1 MIGDIAI
8 DIGFFEN
15 FASID
20 DIKRKYNQIVD
31 LFKFSPNKKILSR
44 VVVLGC
50 NLICS
55 QTLVNYFIIIIFF
68 LRNRTKP
75 ENFIK
80 KLKNLQK
87 QKRLHQT
94 EQIPSKLTK
103 EMKAMLS
110 RPKHV

>member
-8 DIGFFEN
+8 DIGFIGN

-55 QTLVNYFIIIIFF
+55 QTLVNYLFIYCF

-80 KLKNLQK
+80 KLKNPQK

-94 EQIPSKLTK
+94 E
-103 EMKAMLS
+103 
-110 RPKHV
+110 